1 MGSVK
6 ICVKDSQGMALPPEH
21 SRELSHRL
29 PTLQHK
35 QLTIT
40 IFVIPIQSQGLSTLG
55 RRQLAPGYLHKMVL
69 C

>member
-1 MGSVK
+1 MGS
-6 ICVKDSQGMALPPEH
+6 VKDSQGMAPPLEH

-29 PTLQHK
+29 PSLQHK

-40 IFVIPIQSQGLSTLG
+40 IFVIPIQSYGLSTLG
-55 RRQLAPGYLHKMVL
+55 RRELIAPGYLHKMVL